1 LLQGCCAKRECTRE
15 VAMQKLLTLC
25 LLSLAILLVA
35 APPALAGPP
44 AQTGEEYVIQ
54 PGDTLFAIAL
64 RFGVTAADL
73 AAANNLS
80 NLDLIFVGQHLL
92 IPGSGPLVEP
102 AIVTESNATE
112 NAPLP
117 ALPPEV
123 YVVQPGD
130 TLFTIASRF
139 GLTLTD
145 VVVANGIRNPDYVY
159 VGQKLVMPPTKAWAA
174 EVSHPAPFASIELS
188 PEPVLQGQTLV
199 VRVTLSEPAAVS
211 GEFDGRP
218 IFFTGDD
225 NGAWTLVGIHALQEV
240 GIYSLPLRAKLK
252 DGTEVATAVN
262 VVVGPGPYATENIQV
277 SPGRENLLEPEL
289 IQAEQE
295 RMVDLWSQFSPRRLW
310 EGTFTPP
317 IASSRITSPFGTRRS
332 YNNGPVDAFHTGI
345 DFGVGTDT
353 PIYAPAAGRVVL
365 AEELPVR
372 GNAVLIDHGT
382 GVFSGYWHQS
392 DMAVRV
398 GQAVQTGD
406 LIGYVGN
413 TGLVTGAHLHWEI
426 RVGGFAVDPMQWT
439 ETAMP

>member
-1 LLQGCCAKRECTRE
+1 MR
-15 VAMQKLLTLC
+15 KLLTLY
-25 LLSLAILLVA
+25 LLSLVILLMA

-44 AQTGEEYVIQ
+44 VQTGEAYVVQ

-80 NLDLIFVGQHLL
+80 NLDLIFVGQRLV
-92 IPGSGPLVEP
+92 IPGSGLLIEP
-102 AIVTESNATE
+102 AIVIESDKE
-112 NAPLP
+112 EDVPPP

-159 VGQKLVMPPTKAWAA
+159 VGQKLVIPPAKAWAA
-174 EVSHPAPFASIELS
+174 EVSHPAPFAAIELS
-188 PEPVLQGQTLV
+188 PEPTLQGQTLV
-199 VRVTLSEPAAVS
+199 VRVTLSEPATLS

-225 NGAWTLVGIHALQEV
+225 NGGWTLVAIHALQEV
-240 GIYSLPLRAKLK
+240 DIYSLALRAKLK
-252 DGTEVATAVN
+252 DGTESATAVN

-277 SPGRENLLEPEL
+277 SPGRENLLDPEL

-295 RMVDLWSQFSPRRLW
+295 RMVDLWSQFSPRPLW
-310 EGTFTPP
+310 EGTFAPP

-332 YNNGPVDAFHTGI
+332 YNNGPVDGFHTGT
-345 DFGVGTDT
+345 DFGAGTDM

-372 GNAVLIDHGT
+372 GNTVLIDHGT

-392 DMAVRV
+392 DMAVWEGQRV
-398 GQAVQTGD
+398 QPGD
-406 LIGYVGN
+406 LIGYVGD
-413 TGLVTGAHLHWEI
+413 TGLVTGAHLHWEM